1 MTLQSLSVH
10 FIHDIESFSTCMQTS
25 LYVSMA
31 SSLGAALGYLLER
44 VDAGVEDGEV
54 LELLHRVGDLQED
67 VLADV
72 ELDQLRQRGERRRDG
87 VHVVVR
93 QVQRPELLR

>member
-1 MTLQSLSVH
+1 
-10 FIHDIESFSTCMQTS
+10 
-25 LYVSMA
+25 MA
-31 SSLGAALGYLLER
+31 SLGAALGYLLER

-72 ELDQLRQRGERRRDG
+72 ELDQLRERGERRRDG

-93 QVQRPELLR
+93 QVQGPQLLNRKLYFSASA

>member
-1 MTLQSLSVH
+1 
-10 FIHDIESFSTCMQTS
+10 
-25 LYVSMA
+25 MA
-31 SSLGAALGYLLER
+31 SLGAALGYLLER

-67 VLADV
+67 VLAHV
-72 ELDQLRQRGERRRDG
+72 ELDQLRERGERRRDG

-93 QVQRPELLR
+93 QVQGPQLLNRNLCFSASA

>member
-1 MTLQSLSVH
+1 
-10 FIHDIESFSTCMQTS
+10 
-25 LYVSMA
+25 MA
-31 SSLGAALGYLLER
+31 SLGAALGYLLER

-67 VLADV
+67 VLAHV
-72 ELDQLRQRGERRRDG
+72 ELDQLRERGERRRDG

-93 QVQRPELLR
+93 QVQGPQLLDRKLYLSASA